1 MPNRKKNY
9 NYRLNNDKGQVEA
22 NYSQINK
29 GEMQI
34 NKKIFACQQTRYLC
48 QQNIILKVEC
58 KRVYSNKNVVI

>member
-1 MPNRKKNY
+1 MPNRK

-34 NKKIFACQQTRYLC
+34 KNKIFACQQTRYLC

-58 KRVYSNKNVVI
+58 KRVHSNKNVVI